1 MHVHL
6 QSMEKTS
13 NTLRQVW
20 QKWNVCICVCAR
32 EHAWERKLKR
42 NLFLFIYIA
51 ILPSN
56 WSANFYCC
64 IWHLRKF
71 YLHFKKLTFRTEG
84 KISSVCA
91 THTSWTLEVTTFQ
104 LFMYFSNRRTQQRGN
119 TLQSALVSKIV
130 IDQYLQSFINTIF
143 LYIFPLRIMFLL
155 HRSISVLLALLLL
168 YFHSVRAVTYF
179 QHGWRDCK
187 RRGGGLNNGRV
198 LLCFVVCRSM
208 QKLSRRLK

>member
-1 MHVHL
+1 MKCVYL
-6 QSMEKTS
+6 
-13 NTLRQVW
+13 
-20 QKWNVCICVCAR
+20 CVCAR

-71 YLHFKKLTFRTEG
+71 YLHFNKLTFRTAG
-84 KISSVCA
+84 KISSFCP
-91 THTSWTLEVTTFQ
+91 THTSPWTLEVT
-104 LFMYFSNRRTQQRGN
+104 LFFNFLCVYFSNRRTQQRGN
-119 TLQSALVSKIV
+119 TLLIALIRKIV
-130 IDQYLQSFINTIF
+130 IDQYLQSFINNIF

-155 HRSISVLLALLLL
+155 HRSILVLLALLLL

-179 QHGWRDCK
+179 QHGWRDRK